1 LNDLSRVIQVLKSR
15 RTERFVMATVI
26 GVEGSAYRHE
36 GAKMLIDEK
45 GKLYGMISGGCL
57 EEDLIHHAKEVL
69 QFRKPKIVTYDHTSE
84 NDLSWAPWSGCN
96 GVIYV
101 YIEETGWNLLKDKMG
116 KSLWEIID
124 HKLLL
129 DHRVASLKI
138 IDEENDNKDRLYYAG
153 DGEILYGL
161 DDLENSLL
169 TYLKTFIE
177 NEKKIEIIKIDNQRF
192 LAEQYKLK
200 EPLYIFGAGPDIEP
214 LVELVSK
221 LDFSVRLI
229 DPRNER
235 FEKGNFSTVD
245 QIIIE
250 FPHLFLQY
258 NHLPVNSFVLIMTHN
273 FQWDQDVLEYFI
285 KKPPKYLGILGSK
298 KRTERLFHFS
308 SILGWVHSPVG
319 MEIGAEGPE
328 EIAISICAE
337 LIKKRNDQ

>member
-1 LNDLSRVIQVLKSR
+1 
-15 RTERFVMATVI
+15 MATVI

-45 GKLYGMISGGCL
+45 GKIYGMISGGCL

-69 QFRKPKIVTYDHTSE
+69 QFRKPKMVIYDYTSE
-84 NDLSWAPWSGCN
+84 NDLSWGPWSGCN
-96 GVIYV
+96 GIIYV
-101 YIEETGWNLLKDKMG
+101 YIEETGWDILKDKMG
-116 KSLWEIID
+116 KSLWESID

-129 DHRVASLKI
+129 GHRVASLKI
-138 IDEENDNKDRLYYAG
+138 IDEGNDNKDLIYYAE

-161 DDLENSLL
+161 DDLENPLL
-169 TYLKTFIE
+169 SYLKNFI
-177 NEKKIEIIKIDNQRF
+177 NSEKKTEIVTIENQRF
-192 LAEQYKLK
+192 LAEQYKPK

-221 LDFSVRLI
+221 LDFSVRII
-229 DPRNER
+229 DPRSER
-235 FEKGNFSTVD
+235 FEKGNFSNAD
-245 QIIIE
+245 QRIIE

-258 NHLPVNSFVLIMTHN
+258 NDLPINSFILIMTHN
-273 FQWDQDVLEYFI
+273 FQWDQHVLEYFI

-298 KRTERLFHFS
+298 KRTERLFHPKP
-308 SILGWVHSPVG
+308 IPEWVHSPVG

-337 LIKKRNDQ
+337 LLKKRNATE